1 MNRRQIIK
9 NLALGSL
16 LLPSFSG
23 LYATNSFEEIVSDLK
38 LKGKIN
44 HSVCRWTFDNL
55 KIEELCVLVKKIGF
69 SAIDLVEPKD
79 FPILKKYGID
89 SSMCTGA
96 HISLTEGWNDP
107 KNHPILIE
115 NYLKHIDL
123 VADAGYK
130 NLICFSGNR
139 NGMSDDE
146 GMKNCVLGLKQIL
159 SKAEKRGV
167 IIQMELFNSKVNH
180 PDYMADSSAWGINL
194 CKALGSE
201 NFKLLY
207 DIYHMQIMEG
217 DIIHTIK
224 TSHQYFGHYH
234 TAGVPG
240 RNEIDDS
247 QELYYPAIMKAIA
260 TTGFKGYVAQEFMAI
275 SKNKN
280 KALEKAIQICDI

>member
-1 MNRRQIIK
+1 MNRRQTIK

-16 LLPSFSG
+16 VLPSLSG
-23 LYATNSFEEIVSDLK
+23 AFANKIEITEVLK
-38 LKGKIN
+38 LKFKGKIN

-55 KIEELCVLVKKIGF
+55 KIEELCQLVKKIGF

-96 HISLTEGWNDP
+96 HISLTEGWNDL

-139 NGMSDDE
+139 NGMSNDE

-159 SKAEKRGV
+159 PKAEKRGV

-180 PDYMADSSAWGINL
+180 PDYMADSSVWGIDL
-194 CKALGSE
+194 CKTLDSE

-217 DIIHTIK
+217 DIIHTIQ
-224 TSHQYFGHYH
+224 TQHQYFGHYH

-260 TTGFKGYVAQEFMAI
+260 ATGFKGYVAQEFMAV

-280 KALEKAIQICDI
+280 KALEKAVQICDI